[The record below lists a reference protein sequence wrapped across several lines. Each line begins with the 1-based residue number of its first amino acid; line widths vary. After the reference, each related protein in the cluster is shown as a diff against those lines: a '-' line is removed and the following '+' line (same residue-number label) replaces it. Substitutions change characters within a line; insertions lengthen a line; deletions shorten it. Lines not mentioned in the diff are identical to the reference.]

1 MRSRWSAA
9 GRAVLLAGAGAV
21 FQHVQ
26 VEDRLAGDSFEGA
39 FAAGIAD
46 TAWLLS
52 AVLLAGT
59 VLTWLLVRSAHDARH
74 PHHRRFHL

>member
-1 MRSRWSAA
+1 
-9 GRAVLLAGAGAV
+9 
-21 FQHVQ
+21 
-26 VEDRLAGDSFEGA
+26 VEERLAGESFEGA

-46 TAWLLS
+46 TAWVLS

-59 VLTWLLVRSAHDARH
+59 VLTWLLVRSAREARQ